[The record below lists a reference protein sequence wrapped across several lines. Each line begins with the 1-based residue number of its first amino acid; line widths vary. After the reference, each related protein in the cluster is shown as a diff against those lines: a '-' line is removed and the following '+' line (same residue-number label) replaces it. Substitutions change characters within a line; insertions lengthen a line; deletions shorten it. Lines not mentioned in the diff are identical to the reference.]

1 MMADEKMPPRETIAR
16 DASKLFGSSS
26 PASLYE
32 FAKIHNGSY
41 TDPKLNAEMAKIL
54 KEAAPETKK
63 ESVRGEKQL
72 RDLVDREGF
81 SRSTSG
87 KLSSKGGGGGMKPDT
102 DITASRK
109 LPKMAKGGM
118 VKSSASKRGDGC
130 AQRGHTKGRMV

>member
-1 MMADEKMPPRETIAR
+1 MADEKMPPRETIAR

-87 KLSSKGGGGGMKPDT
+87 KLSPKGGGGGGMKPDT

-109 LPKMAKGGM
+109 LPKMAKGGT
-118 VKSSASKRGDGC
+118 VGSASKRADGC
-130 AQRGHTKGRMV
+130 AQRGKTKGRMV